1 MQRSEKRILTTHVGS
16 LIRPK
21 ELLELTHVPVEG
33 GQVSS
38 ASRGVEYAREPNDPA
53 YREVLRNAV
62 KDVVRHQ
69 SEAGVDVVSDGEFG
83 KSSWA
88 AYILE
93 RITGFEKQ
101 PDRLSPLT
109 WLGSDRERFREFWEV
124 EMPAALTGVPADV
137 VVGPITYKGHDA
149 IQRDIDNFKAA
160 LAEVQV
166 TEGFLPVAAPASVG
180 YNAFN
185 EYYKSDEEYAFAIG
199 EALRNE
205 YLAIVN
211 AGLLLQIDDAVL
223 THMHEEPNYRK
234 WAQTRIEATNHAL
247 RGIPPEKVRYHICF
261 GSWHVPHVAD
271 APLSK
276 IIDLILSVNAGA
288 YSIEAANP
296 RHEWEWT
303 VWQNTKLPEGKI
315 LIPGVIT
322 HHTNVVEHP
331 EWIAQRIVRFANL
344 LGRENVI
351 AGSDCGFAQAA
362 GVQRVHSTI
371 MWAKL
376 ESLAE
381 GARIATRQLWQ

>member
-1 MQRSEKRILTTHVGS
+1 MQRSETRILTTHVGS

-21 ELLELTHVPVEG
+21 ELLDLTGTPVEG
-33 GQVSS
+33 GQVSRV
-38 ASRGVEYAREPNDPA
+38 SRGGDANLQPDSPEYRAA
-53 YREVLRNAV
+53 LSTSVKEVV
-62 KDVVRHQ
+62 KHQ
-69 SEAGVDVVSDGEFG
+69 AQAGVDVVSDGEFG

-88 AYILE
+88 AYVLE
-93 RITGFEKQ
+93 RITGFQKQ

-109 WLGSDRERFREFWEV
+109 WLGSDRERFKEFWEV

-137 VVGPITYKGHDA
+137 VVGPITYVGHA
-149 IQRDIDNFKAA
+149 AMQRDIDNFKAA
-160 LAEVQV
+160 LADANV

-180 YNAFN
+180 YNSYN
-185 EYYKSDEEYAFAIG
+185 DYYKTDEELAFAIG
-199 EALRNE
+199 EALREE
-205 YLAIVN
+205 YLAITN

-223 THMHEEPNYRK
+223 THMHEEPNYRE
-234 WAQTRIEATNHAL
+234 WAQHRIDATNHAL

-276 IIDLILSVNAGA
+276 IIDLVLQVNAGA

-303 VWQNTKLPEGKI
+303 VWQNTRLPQGKL
-315 LIPGVIT
+315 LLPGVIT

-331 EWIAQRIVRFANL
+331 ELIAQRIERFANL
-344 LGRENVI
+344 VGRENVI
-351 AGSDCGFAQAA
+351 ASSDCGFAQAA
-362 GVQRVHSTI
+362 GVRRVHPSI

-376 ESLAE
+376 EAQAE
-381 GARIATRQLWQ
+381 GARIATRRLWG

>member
-1 MQRSEKRILTTHVGS
+1 MQRSETRILTTHVGS

-21 ELLELTHVPVEG
+21 ELLELTQVPVEG

-38 ASRGVEYAREPNDPA
+38 ASRGIDYAHEPNDPA

-62 KDVVRHQ
+62 KDVVRRQ
-69 SEAGVDVVSDGEFG
+69 AEAGVDVVSDGEFG

-101 PDRLSPLT
+101 PNRLSPLT

-137 VVGPITYKGHDA
+137 VVGPITYKGHEA

-185 EYYKSDEEYAFAIG
+185 EYYKTDEEYAFAIG

-303 VWQNTKLPEGKI
+303 VWQNTRLPEGKT

-381 GARIATRQLWQ
+381 GARLASRQLWQ